1 MWQIFYIPAP
11 FILILSRMKG
21 VQALTVYELLFPP
34 DCKYKGDVHLAVLT
48 RNKEF
53 KVLGSCTF
61 DKLGQKIE
69 KLDILQSCNYYIT
82 ANTTARHRSRAEK
95 NLFSIN
101 NIVLDFDIH
110 TRMNQHDREELLE
123 AFVWYL
129 KRDLFYNTS
138 GLSPNVIHYTGRGVQ
153 LWWHIEEASGK
164 LDFLYRLVVGLL
176 LDRISD
182 LLNEYPTLQKAIEV
196 DRVAS
201 KNIIGLYRLFD
212 TYNTHTRTKT
222 QTEILHYNSYDL
234 NTLYQ
239 LLDKDTENA
248 PEVDRIAPELP
259 KETPASEPA
268 PEKKERKKR
277 SVRHTNYLGLH
288 RKRLFII
295 RSIVEQ
301 EGVYIGK
308 RDIMLFLAYNSAIQI
323 MPINE
328 AKLFCKE
335 LNEQFETPLKSL
347 EYIYKEFEDGKSYQ
361 FKNETFYE
369 WLDIS
374 ENEQTLFDRE
384 YRLKRETSE
393 TIRIQKN
400 KEKRNQ
406 KKQLARQ
413 MLAEGRSYK
422 EVAEA
427 TGLSQSSIYRV
438 SAQTDKAAA
447 QKEWEKLG
455 ISRATYYRR
464 KKQPNN

>member
-1 MWQIFYIPAP
+1 MWQIIYISAP
-11 FILILSRMKG
+11 FILTLSRMKG
-21 VQALTVYELLFPP
+21 VQALTIYELLFPP

-61 DKLGQKIE
+61 DKLEQKIR

-82 ANTTARHRSRAEK
+82 ANTTVRHRSRAEK

-110 TRMNQHDREELLE
+110 TRMNQHDREELLN

-129 KRDLFYNTS
+129 KRDLFYETS
-138 GLSPNVIHYTGRGVQ
+138 GIAPNVIHYTQRGVQ
-153 LWWHIEEASGK
+153 LWWHIDETSGK
-164 LDFLYRLVVGLL
+164 LDFLYRFVVGLL
-176 LDRISD
+176 LDRIEEF
-182 LLNEYPTLQKAIEV
+182 LEEYPTLQKAIEI

-222 QTEILHYNSYDL
+222 QTEILHHNSYDL
-234 NTLYQ
+234 NSLYL
-239 LLDKDTENA
+239 LLDKEQENA
-248 PEVDRIAPELP
+248 PEVVKLTPEPP
-259 KETPASEPA
+259 KEVPASKPA
-268 PEKKERKKR
+268 PEKKERQKR
-277 SVRHTNYLGLH
+277 PARPTNYLGLH

-295 RSIVEQ
+295 RSIAEDDCDCM
-301 EGVYIGK
+301 GK

-369 WLDIS
+369 WLNIA
-374 ENEQTLFDRE
+374 ENEQALFDRE
-384 YRLKRETSE
+384 YRLERETSE
-393 TIRIQKN
+393 TVRIQKN

-406 KKQLARQ
+406 KKKLARQ

-438 SAQTDKAAA
+438 SVQTDKPAA

-464 KKQPNN
+464 KKQSNN